1 MDLNSLGQGRE
12 EVVEAFA
19 DAASWF
25 VELASTGMD
34 SLDRPGLGEW
44 TVRDLIGHTSR
55 ALSTVEA
62 YLTTE
67 QAPVEVATAT
77 GYFAVA
83 MQADPDAIAARGRQ
97 AGADL
102 GPAPSA
108 AIEKL
113 ARRVVALVRD
123 QPGEARLRTLA
134 GTMTLLEYLPTRTF
148 ELTVHGCDLAVALG
162 LGPAPPAAAARSAAR
177 LAGEITVAQGSTA
190 AVLHALTGR
199 AALPP
204 GFTLV

>member
-12 EVVEAFA
+12 AVVEAFA

-25 VELASTGMD
+25 AELASAAMD

-67 QAPVEVATAT
+67 PAPIEVATAT

-83 MQADPDAIAARGRQ
+83 AQADPDAIAARGRQ

-102 GPAPSA
+102 GPEPFA
-108 AIEKL
+108 AIEEL
-113 ARRVVALVRD
+113 AERVVALVRD
-123 QPGEARLRTLA
+123 QPGDVRLKTLA

-162 LGPAPPAAAARSAAR
+162 LEPAPPVAAARSAAR

-190 AVLHALTGR
+190 VVLHALTGR
-199 AALPP
+199 TALPP
-204 GFTLV
+204 GFTLL